1 MISRIIFIWII
12 FSLVACSNFPKDSEN
27 TLEDVRGNILK
38 AGISSDDS
46 LSVSSAESFSYQ
58 KNFIEQFA
66 KSLHAEVQWIHEDQS
81 SLAELLRNYEI
92 NLAIGGFV
100 KPSPFKEKVTISK
113 TYYVKRY
120 VVTGVKDI
128 QSLKGKKVFV
138 HDYFSDFNVRK
149 KGGIPVWSDALPK
162 PGEIWAA
169 SEEELSGQ
177 NIPLPGVTLVEQD
190 FAIAIPKGESAFL
203 IELEK
208 FIDSH
213 GNSR

>member
-1 MISRIIFIWII
+1 MISRYIFIWIV
-12 FSLVACSNFPKDSEN
+12 FLVTACSNFPKDSKN
-27 TLEDVRGNILK
+27 TLEDARGNILK
-38 AGISSDDS
+38 AGIGAES
-46 LSVSSAESFSYQ
+46 LSANYAEPFSYQ
-58 KNFIEQFA
+58 KKFVEQFA
-66 KSLHAEVQWIHEDQS
+66 KSLHAEVQWVRGDQS
-81 SLAELLRNYEI
+81 SLTELLHNYEI
-92 NLAIGGFV
+92 HMAIGGFV
-100 KPSPFKEKVTISK
+100 KPSSFKEKVTISK

-162 PGEIWAA
+162 TGEIWAA
-169 SEEELSGQ
+169 SEEELSER
-177 NIPLPGVTLVEQD
+177 NISLSGVTLSEQD

-208 FIDSH
+208 FIDSY
-213 GNSR
+213 GNSE